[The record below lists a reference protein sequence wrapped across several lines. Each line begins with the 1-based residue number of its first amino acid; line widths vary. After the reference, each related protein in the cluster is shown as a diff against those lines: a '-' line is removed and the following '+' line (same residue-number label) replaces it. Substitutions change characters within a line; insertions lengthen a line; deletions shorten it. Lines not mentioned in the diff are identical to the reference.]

1 MDYQQLNLPI
11 SFPRDR
17 GRQNALI
24 NIIVAGIE
32 KEFINAAI
40 GFSTHKFKET
50 LERCMPFELR
60 PHDTNFPRVSPYK
73 FEIHDLIP
81 NRNRGETFST
91 LNQLVRSLDLEK
103 LSKRLQEAE
112 IIGIDESIVD
122 VRLSQNNFT
131 FLKSIAFRM
140 YPNPDNTL
148 NESFGPIVSH
158 LRTQFGDS
166 DKFEN
171 ENKLIGYIR
180 NNFIA
185 YVSALSSLKC
195 GRKPFVILHG
205 PLVRAI
211 GGFSHIIFDYRTAK
225 ELMNIDI
232 ERAGDFSA
240 LDKEFQKAIKG
251 DENLKDFHRFCI
263 DTCQRQCSEYMK
275 GFWDKEA
282 IPEEGSEANKSTI
295 QKRKYP
301 GFCLYFWVL
310 RRLFDLCNN
319 NAQRM
324 TVASV
329 VEDISRAT
337 EMTSLILPSLLEAEF
352 KRQRGSSAN
361 APNLPEPFE
370 TIRFDP
376 DSQRTYFYKEVNQI
390 REEYGFADATLFSF
404 VLDEGQ
410 YTAPV
415 QIYRYCTR
423 RTYDKVLHET
433 SLGIQNDFE
442 SILDKLF
449 PTPTH
454 NVLMSYVRTT
464 PLREPVRVEFFRI
477 GEGREYYEEVIGAI
491 YLLSLSYQQY
501 GLPIILY
508 YADKLAHTP
517 NKLVRAVVERK
528 YLDLLSQNRFSEP
541 VKVMQLLGKL
551 MRNYFE
557 R

>member
-1 MDYQQLNLPI
+1 VFRAAGAVQPLPIKPMVGVFRLVEFAGEFARFAQVDVAHIHPQVFRAGQQMANLLAVLGLVAVVTGFQQGFHQGNVGVGIAHRPVFSHAQNLTGVIQPEFLVGRHRKAQSLPI

-24 NIIVAGIE
+24 NIIVNIIVAGIEKDE

-211 GGFSHIIFDYRTAK
+211 GGFSHIIYRTAK

-275 GFWDKEA
+275 GFWDEEA

-295 QKRKYP
+295 RNRKYP

-329 VEDISRAT
+329 VEDIQSF
-337 EMTSLILPSLLEAEF
+337 MLLWDTNHRNERT
-352 KRQRGSSAN
+352 KR
-361 APNLPEPFE
+361 
-370 TIRFDP
+370 
-376 DSQRTYFYKEVNQI
+376 
-390 REEYGFADATLFSF
+390 
-404 VLDEGQ
+404 
-410 YTAPV
+410 
-415 QIYRYCTR
+415 C
-423 RTYDKVLHET
+423 LH
-433 SLGIQNDFE
+433 I
-442 SILDKLF
+442 
-449 PTPTH
+449 P
-454 NVLMSYVRTT
+454 
-464 PLREPVRVEFFRI
+464 
-477 GEGREYYEEVIGAI
+477 
-491 YLLSLSYQQY
+491 
-501 GLPIILY
+501 
-508 YADKLAHTP
+508 
-517 NKLVRAVVERK
+517 
-528 YLDLLSQNRFSEP
+528 
-541 VKVMQLLGKL
+541 
-551 MRNYFE
+551 
-557 R
+557 